1 MPEAEG
7 IVFAAVLALSRENVT
22 KCHIQFHVKAVVSRR
37 FTRLPTYNVEET
49 GHRELHRS
57 SLHGNYSR

>member
-49 GHRELHRS
+49 GHRELRRS